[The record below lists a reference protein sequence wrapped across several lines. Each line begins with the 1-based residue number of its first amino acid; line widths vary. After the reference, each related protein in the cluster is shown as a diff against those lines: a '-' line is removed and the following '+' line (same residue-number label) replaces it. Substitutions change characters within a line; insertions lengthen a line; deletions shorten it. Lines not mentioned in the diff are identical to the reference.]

1 MRQRLQSGRYSRS
14 YFETARI
21 HIGPKIHGVLL
32 IASTQ
37 FMRKRAMDVYMEN
50 YKKANSADNAETH
63 RYKRP
68 AEGLERLHELR
79 HGRRWRLRFFSRSSS
94 SFLWRSA
101 TKMAKQLA
109 RPVGGATAEM
119 G

>member
-1 MRQRLQSGRYSRS
+1 MR
-14 YFETARI
+14 EW
-21 HIGPKIHGVLL
+21 
-32 IASTQ
+32 
-37 FMRKRAMDVYMEN
+37 AMDVYMEN
-50 YKKANSADNAETH
+50 YKKTNSADNAEIH

-79 HGRRWRLRFFSRSSS
+79 HGRRCRLRFFSRSSS
-94 SFLWRSA
+94 SFLYRSA

-109 RPVGGATAEM
+109 RRVGGATTKM